1 MGTVE
6 TMGSFH
12 LQRMAE
18 CLLLRHHWLAQAT
31 VVYWIWHD
39 PIDDAARSPVR
50 LGCTV
55 SDVVFEHGSSVP
67 REFLAMGRADEA
79 LAERALSKELAG
91 DQCEHYNELVEEC
104 RLGER
109 TVTVARSQF
118 ARSDGASAVAH
129 AAANPLAREGSKPL
143 LALPVESPPLLR

>member
-6 TMGSFH
+6 SIGSFH

-18 CLLLRHHWLAQAT
+18 CLLLRHHWLSQAT

-55 SDVVFEHGSSVP
+55 SDVVFEHCSIVP
-67 REFLAMGRADEA
+67 RKFEVMGRADEL
-79 LAERALSKELAG
+79 LAERALTNELAG
-91 DQCEHYNELVEEC
+91 DQCDHYHELLEEC
-104 RLGER
+104 QLGEKR
-109 TVTVARSQF
+109 VTVTRSQF
-118 ARSDGASAVAH
+118 ARAEVDSASTVLS
-129 AAANPLAREGSKPL
+129 NE
-143 LALPVESPPLLR
+143 V